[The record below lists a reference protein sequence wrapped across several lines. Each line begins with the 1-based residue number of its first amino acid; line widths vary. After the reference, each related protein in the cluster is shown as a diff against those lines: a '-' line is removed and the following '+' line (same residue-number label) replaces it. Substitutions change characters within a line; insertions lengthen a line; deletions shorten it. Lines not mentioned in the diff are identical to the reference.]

1 MKRQFT
7 LMLVLMAASISAL
20 AGTPV
25 RATELPKEIKSF
37 VAKHFPGDRIREAEK
52 DREFGGFEYEIK
64 MESGAEID
72 FATDYNWKEVK
83 AAHRSAVP
91 KALIPSGIRKYVSKN
106 HPETEIVEISRKRGG
121 YEIELSN
128 GLEIKITAQG
138 KVISYD

>member
-1 MKRQFT
+1 
-7 LMLVLMAASISAL
+7 MLVLMAASILAF

-25 RATELPKEIKSF
+25 RATELLKEIKAF
-37 VAKHFPGDRIREAEK
+37 VAKHFPNDRIREAEK
-52 DREFGGFEYEIK
+52 DREFGGFEYEVK

-83 AAHRSAVP
+83 AAYRTAVP
-91 KALIPSGIRKYVSKN
+91 KSLLPSGIRKYVSKN
-106 HPETEIVEISRKRGG
+106 HPGAIVIEISRKRGG

-138 KVISYD
+138 RVISYD